1 MTSFSNDHH
10 LFLDIFV
17 WPSDMNSDKEEETF
31 YTGKGYQPNPRKEG
45 FHEQVYSAFAIF
57 ADDF

>member
-1 MTSFSNDHH
+1 MEC
-10 LFLDIFV
+10 DILKFNSSP

>member
-1 MTSFSNDHH
+1 
-10 LFLDIFV
+10 
-17 WPSDMNSDKEEETF
+17 MNSDKEEETF